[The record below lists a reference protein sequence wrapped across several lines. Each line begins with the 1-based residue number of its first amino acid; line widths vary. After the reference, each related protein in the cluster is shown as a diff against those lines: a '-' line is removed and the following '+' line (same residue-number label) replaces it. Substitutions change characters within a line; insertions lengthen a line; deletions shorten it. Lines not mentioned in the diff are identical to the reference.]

1 MLYITYTVSLPNI
14 GLGVNIGLLS
24 RKSPEEKRK
33 NKFDKTEK
41 KARKSIKGVNC
52 PIRDLYT
59 LSASEEEYG
68 ITGDCFRQ
76 WISQYVEVTLPKKK
90 MWGAEQF
97 WNNFTSNCINGLLS
111 FMVLNQ
117 YDECLSCC
125 NAILEYEGVIL
136 ETRIGRGNAGG
147 FVTTAKIIAAAAGM
161 GGNEKQT
168 KFIKQIKF
176 LKAIALHQLQKLQEL
191 GQLLTEY
198 EDDYGLV
205 FEKDDEYFNENFKY
219 KGTVYVSDL

>member
-1 MLYITYTVSLPNI
+1 M
-14 GLGVNIGLLS
+14 GLFS

-33 NKFDKTEK
+33 NKFDKTAKRAK
-41 KARKSIKGVNC
+41 KHIKANSC
-52 PIRDLYT
+52 PVYDLYFT
-59 LSASEEEYG
+59 SASEEEYK
-68 ITGDCFRQ
+68 ITCDCFMQ
-76 WISQYVEVTLPKKK
+76 WFSQYVEVTLPKTN

-97 WNNFTSNCINGLLS
+97 WNNFTANCINGLLS

-117 YDECLSCC
+117 YEECLSYC
-125 NAILEYEGVIL
+125 NAILGYEGVLL

-147 FVTTAKIIAAAAGM
+147 LVAAAKMVAAAAGM

-168 KFIKQIKF
+168 KFIKEIKF
-176 LKAIALHQLQKLQEL
+176 LKAITLHELKKQQEL
-191 GQLLTEY
+191 GQLLREF
-198 EDDYGLV
+198 EDSYGLV